1 MATPFIGQIMLN
13 GFGFA
18 PRNWAFCNGQLLPI
32 NQNQALFSILG
43 TTYGGNG
50 VQTFALP
57 DLRGR
62 VPIHWGN
69 GPGLTPRSLGEVG
82 GSESVTLLQ
91 TQMPAHN
98 HVASASAAAPSVGV
112 PTGNAWAT
120 GGTAAYAATA
130 NTTMAS
136 KYREKLMNIKNI
148 ITAILFSMDSE
159 LKTKNL
165 GQTFYRESVKFL
177 NVKFLY
183 VNIITK
189 SMR

>member
-130 NTTMAS
+130 NTTMAVGALNNAGNS
-136 KYREKLMNIKNI
+136 QSHENRAPLLVMNYCI
-148 ITAILFSMDSE
+148 A
-159 LKTKNL
+159 
-165 GQTFYRESVKFL
+165 
-177 NVKFLY
+177 LY
-183 VNIITK
+183 GIYPSRN
-189 SMR
+189 

>member
-1 MATPFIGQIMLN
+1 MATPFIGQIML
-13 GFGFA
+13 FGFTFP
-18 PRNWAFCNGQLLPI
+18 PRNWAFCNGQSLPI

-50 VQTFALP
+50 TTTFALP

-62 VPIHWGN
+62 VAIHFGA
-69 GPGLTPRSLGEVG
+69 GPGLTYRALGEVG

-98 HVASASAAAPSVGV
+98 HVPFASASAPSVGI

-130 NTTMAS
+130 NTAMAAS
-136 KYREKLMNIKNI
+136 ALTNAGSSLAHENRAPILVMNYCIALSGIFPSRN
-148 ITAILFSMDSE
+148 
-159 LKTKNL
+159 
-165 GQTFYRESVKFL
+165 
-177 NVKFLY
+177 
-183 VNIITK
+183 
-189 SMR
+189 